1 MLPRLGHVLYYLGS
15 GLGAATLV
23 AGMFILQHGP
33 ESDYRWVVHGA
44 FVGGAVLFW
53 LIGRG
58 CKYFL
63 AGE

>member
-1 MLPRLGHVLYYLGS
+1 MLPRVGHVLYYLGS

-23 AGMFILQHGP
+23 AGMFILQHGLD
-33 ESDYRWVVHGA
+33 SDYRWVVYGVS
-44 FVGGAVLFW
+44 VGGAVFFW